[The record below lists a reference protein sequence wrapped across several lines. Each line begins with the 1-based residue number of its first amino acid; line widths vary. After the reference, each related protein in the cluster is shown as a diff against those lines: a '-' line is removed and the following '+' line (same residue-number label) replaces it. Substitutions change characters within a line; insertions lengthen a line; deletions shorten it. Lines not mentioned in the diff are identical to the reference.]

1 MHFTHVGFSA
11 SFLFLFRH
19 STGIIS
25 TLMIYRLIL
34 AVFSIITIVIIGQ
47 TTAYAQP
54 YGMGAY
60 SSNTSYG
67 SQTSLSL
74 SATSGVS
81 MAIDPSTVGTLATAS
96 GGVTVYST
104 DVVGYKLYIK
114 AVGSTAMTMGG
125 ASIPSSS
132 NITTGSLL
140 INTWGYNTTG
150 GVNFVGVTTT
160 DTLLRSA
167 IGPYSTGDTTT
178 VTYGL
183 NVDRRKAAGSYVSN
197 VIYTAVPQTN

>member
-1 MHFTHVGFSA
+1 
-11 SFLFLFRH
+11 
-19 STGIIS
+19 
-25 TLMIYRLIL
+25 MIYRLIL
-34 AVFSIITIVIIGQ
+34 AFFSVITIAIVVQ

-54 YGMGAY
+54 YGVGTY
-60 SSNTSYG
+60 SNNTAYG
-67 SQTSLSL
+67 SQTSLSM

-81 MAIDPSTVGTLATAS
+81 MAIDPLATGTLATAS

-125 ASIPSSS
+125 ATIPSSA
-132 NITTGSLL
+132 NVTAGSLL
-140 INTWGYNTTG
+140 ANTWGYNTTG
-150 GVNFVGVTTT
+150 TTNFVGVTAA
-160 DTLLRSA
+160 DVLLKSA
-167 IGPYSTGDTTT
+167 AGPYSTGDVTT